1 MWWLMLLAL
10 AGQAAA
16 QRPFCDFGTGV
27 NALRD
32 AQSRLGSPVT
42 GLLTGREA
50 GLAIAETLDTAR
62 ERFTACSCPRL
73 AEQVNEAARLAE
85 QAGYEASAARVAQT
99 FTQAGLRVRLARQAL
114 NSTGCR

>member
-10 AGQAAA
+10 AGPAAG

-32 AQSRLGSPVT
+32 AQGRLALPVT
-42 GLLTGREA
+42 GLVRGREA
-50 GLAIAETLDTAR
+50 GLAIAQTLDTAR
-62 ERFTACSCPRL
+62 ERFTACGCPRL

-85 QAGYEASAARVAQT
+85 QAGYEASAARISQT
-99 FTQAGLRVRLARQAL
+99 FTQAGFRARLARQAL
-114 NSTGCR
+114 DATGCR